1 MKLGYLDTLKA
12 FNKVQGHIYYFD
24 KKEFSK
30 LLKEYN
36 LETIYGLE
44 LAAKIYKIDKYKIY
58 KCEEF
63 LNELLGK
70 HMEVEVKYKRFKSK
84 FIPKIFIREF
94 NNIISMI
101 NKGFGICLFKDIL
114 KSSTN
119 NPKII
124 NNIFSDYITAS
135 KAIIELEYN
144 NKKV

>member
-12 FNKVQGHIYYFD
+12 FNKVQGHIYYFE

-44 LAAKIYKIDKYKIY
+44 LAAKIYKIYKYKIY
-58 KCEEF
+58 KSEEF
-63 LNELLGK
+63 LDELLKK
-70 HMEVEVKYKRFKSK
+70 HKEVETKYLKFKSK
-84 FIPKIFIREF
+84 FMPKIIIKEF
-94 NNIISMI
+94 TSIISLI
-101 NKGFGICLFKDIL
+101 NKGFGICIFKDIL

-135 KAIIELEYN
+135 KAIIEIEYN
-144 NKKV
+144 NSK